1 MGVHLLRRIAL
12 LALPA
17 VMLVIPSLASARSVT
32 HFGSYIGGNEPFETS
47 MPTSVASGEVVSVQ
61 ASNSSGYA
69 LDADGAVQAWG
80 DNQAGQLGDGST
92 ENAPEAAVTVR
103 LPAGVKAASIGQARN
118 EAVAVTSSGHVFAWG
133 ANEEGSLCTSHHH
146 LTNPTEVPGL
156 TNIVAA
162 AGGST
167 HMLYLT
173 AAGRVLVC
181 GSNENG
187 ELGLGEA
194 VSATSRPL
202 EVPGLTEI
210 TQIAAAGGAGGRS
223 AAINGKGELFM
234 WGDNEFGQIG
244 VGSSAM
250 VVWTPEHVVLP
261 EPVSSVAVGG
271 DAPNGN
277 GAVLALTKS
286 DALFGWGDGAGGA
299 IGDRSNENELSP
311 VATGLRFTQI
321 ATGGQQSFG
330 LNASGELFTWGQT
343 GEADHRRPAFV
354 QAGVLAISATAQ
366 TGVSL
371 VDQP

>member
-17 VMLVIPSLASARSVT
+17 VMLVIPSLASAHSVT
-32 HFGSYIGGNEPFETS
+32 RFGSYIGGNEAFETL
-47 MPTSVASGEVVSVQ
+47 MPTPVVSGEVVSVQ

-69 LDADGAVQAWG
+69 LEADGAVQAWG

-92 ENAPEAAVTVR
+92 EDAPEVAVTVQ

-118 EAVAVTSSGHVFAWG
+118 EAVAVTPSGHVFAWG
-133 ANEEGSLCTSHHH
+133 ANERGSLCLPHGH
-146 LTNPTEVPGL
+146 PTIPAEVPGL

-162 AGGST
+162 AGGSG

-181 GSNENG
+181 GNNENG

-194 VSATSRPL
+194 VASTATPL
-202 EVPGLTEI
+202 EVPGLTDI
-210 TQIAAAGGAGGRS
+210 TQIAAAGGDGGRS
-223 AAINGKGELFM
+223 AAINSNGELFM
-234 WGDNEFGQIG
+234 WGDNQFGQVG
-244 VGSSAM
+244 VGSSASAI
-250 VVWTPEHVVLP
+250 WTPEHVVLP

-299 IGDRSNENELSP
+299 IGDGSTENERSP
-311 VATGLRFTQI
+311 VATGLHFAQI
-321 ATGGQQSFG
+321 AVGGQQSFG
-330 LNASGELFTWGQT
+330 LNAKGELFTWGE
-343 GEADHRRPAFV
+343 GVLKGHRRPAFL
-354 QAGVLAISATAQ
+354 QAGVLAVSATAQ
-366 TGVSL
+366 TSVSL
-371 VDQP
+371 VN

>member
-12 LALPA
+12 FALSFAMLAA
-17 VMLVIPSLASARSVT
+17 PSLASAHTVT
-32 HFGSYIGGNEPFETS
+32 RIGSYIGGDEPFETS
-47 MPTSVASGEVVSVQ
+47 TPMSVASGEVVAVQ

-69 LDADGAVQAWG
+69 LDADGSVQAWG
-80 DNQAGQLGDGST
+80 DNQAGQLGNGST
-92 ENAPEAAVTVR
+92 EDSEAAVTVR
-103 LPAGVKAASIGQARN
+103 LPSGVKAASIGQARN
-118 EAVAVTSSGHVFAWG
+118 EAVAVTPSGHVFAWG
-133 ANEEGSLCTSHHH
+133 ANERGSLCMSRGH
-146 LTNPTEVPGL
+146 LTAPAEVPGL

-194 VSATSRPL
+194 VQATSRPL
-202 EVPGLTEI
+202 EVPGLTGI
-210 TQIAAAGGAGGRS
+210 TQIGAAGGAGGRS

-244 VGSSAM
+244 VGSSAP

-261 EPVSSVAVGG
+261 EPVISVAVGG

-286 DALFGWGDGAGGA
+286 DALFGWGDGAAGA
-299 IGDRSNENELSP
+299 IGDRSAENELSP
-311 VATGLRFTQI
+311 VATGLHFAQI

-343 GEADHRRPAFV
+343 GQVGHRRPAFL
-354 QAGVLAISATAQ
+354 QAGVLSVSATAQ

-371 VDQP
+371 VN

>member
-1 MGVHLLRRIAL
+1 
-12 LALPA
+12 
-17 VMLVIPSLASARSVT
+17 MLVIPSLASARSVT

-210 TQIAAAGGAGGRS
+210 TQIAAAGGAGRS
-223 AAINGKGELFM
+223 NAPVKWTKSHSAPIAP
-234 WGDNEFGQIG
+234 
-244 VGSSAM
+244 AM
-250 VVWTPEHVVLP
+250 VSIAHKTTRSRLRPGSGPTSHP
-261 EPVSSVAVGG
+261 PSPPRPSSRRLGQL
-271 DAPNGN
+271 AP
-277 GAVLALTKS
+277 LT
-286 DALFGWGDGAGGA
+286 AGSGRTTVFT
-299 IGDRSNENELSP
+299 RS
-311 VATGLRFTQI
+311 
-321 ATGGQQSFG
+321 
-330 LNASGELFTWGQT
+330 
-343 GEADHRRPAFV
+343 
-354 QAGVLAISATAQ
+354 
-366 TGVSL
+366 
-371 VDQP
+371 

>member
-12 LALPA
+12 VALPT
-17 VMLVIPSLASARSVT
+17 VMLVIPSLASAHSVT
-32 HFGSYIGGNEPFETS
+32 RFGNYIGGNEPFETS
-47 MPTSVASGEVVSVQ
+47 MPTPVVTGEVVSVL

-92 ENAPEAAVTVR
+92 EDAPEMAVAVH

-118 EAVAVTSSGHVFAWG
+118 EAVAVTPSGHVFAWG
-133 ANEEGSLCTSHHH
+133 ANEQGSLCMPHGR
-146 LTNPTEVPGL
+146 PTIPAEVPGL

-162 AGGST
+162 AGGSS

-187 ELGLGEA
+187 ELGVGEA
-194 VSATSRPL
+194 VNATRTPL
-202 EVPGLTEI
+202 EVPGLTDI

-223 AAINGKGELFM
+223 AAINSAGELFM
-234 WGDNEFGQIG
+234 WGDNEFGQVG
-244 VGSSAM
+244 VGSSAS
-250 VVWTPEHVVLP
+250 VIWTPEHVVLP

-299 IGDRSNENELSP
+299 IGDRSNEDERSP
-311 VATGLRFTQI
+311 VATGLHFTQI

-330 LNASGELFTWGQT
+330 LNSEDELFMWGQT
-343 GEADHRRPAFV
+343 GEVDHRRPAFL

-366 TGVSL
+366 TSVSL
-371 VDQP
+371 VN